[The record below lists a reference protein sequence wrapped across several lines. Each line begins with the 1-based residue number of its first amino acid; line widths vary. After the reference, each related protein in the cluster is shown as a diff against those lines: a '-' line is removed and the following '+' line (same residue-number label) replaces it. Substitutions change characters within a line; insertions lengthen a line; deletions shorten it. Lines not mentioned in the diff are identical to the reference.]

1 MALAGFGHKMV
12 LPIVRYPA
20 QVLRVKC
27 RAVTEVTERHRKLAL
42 DMLETMKDAH
52 GVGLAAPQVAV
63 DEQMAVIDVSHDPE
77 CVSFLRV
84 NGEDKAL
91 ADFMP
96 IVFLNPKIE
105 GGKDKEAGE
114 EGCLSIPELRA
125 RVTRPESIKVT
136 YETLDGE
143 TVTVETDGLLAR
155 AFQHE
160 IDHLNGVLF
169 IDRVS
174 AAAKVGV
181 MRRLKWLVQEW
192 AVEDAKAA
200 EKAKRQQARA

>member
-1 MALAGFGHKMV
+1 MV

-20 QVLRVKC
+20 QVLRAKC
-27 RAVTEVTERHRKLAL
+27 RPVMEVTEGHRKLAA
-42 DMLETMKDAH
+42 DMIETMKDAH

-63 DEQMAVIDVSHDPE
+63 DEQMAVIDCSHDPE
-77 CVSFLRV
+77 CVTYLRV
-84 NGEDKAL
+84 NGEDRKL
-91 ADFMP
+91 LEFMP

-105 GGKDKEAGE
+105 GGKVKEAGE

-125 RVTRPESIKVT
+125 KVTRPEGIKVT
-136 YETLDGE
+136 YQTLDGE
-143 TVTVETDGLLAR
+143 EVTVETDGLLAR

-174 AAAKVGV
+174 AAVKVGV
-181 MRRLKWLVQEW
+181 MRRLKWLVIEW
-192 AVEDAKAA
+192 AADDAKAA
-200 EKAKRQQARA
+200 ERAKRQQANAKA

>member
-1 MALAGFGHKMV
+1 MV

-27 RAVTEVTERHRKLAL
+27 RPVQPVTERHRVLAV
-42 DMLETMKDAH
+42 DMIETMKAAH
-52 GVGLAAPQVAV
+52 GVGLAAPQVGV

-77 CVSFLRV
+77 CVSFVRV
-84 NGEDKAL
+84 NGEEVAMPSI
-91 ADFMP
+91 MP
-96 IVFLNPKIE
+96 IVFVNPKLE
-105 GGKDKEAGE
+105 FGKVRESGE

-125 RVTRPESIKVT
+125 KVKRPESIKVT
-136 YETLDGE
+136 YQTLDGE
-143 TVTVETDGLLAR
+143 TVTLETDGLLAR

-169 IDRVS
+169 IDRIS

-181 MRRLKWLVQEW
+181 MRRLKWLVEEW
-192 AVEDAKAA
+192 AEDDAKAA
-200 EKAKRQQARA
+200 AKAAKAAKQAQA

>member
-1 MALAGFGHKMV
+1 MV

-42 DMLETMKDAH
+42 DMLETMKEAH

-91 ADFMP
+91 LDFMP

-200 EKAKRQQARA
+200 EKAKRQQVRA

>member
-1 MALAGFGHKMV
+1 MGFDHKMV

-42 DMLETMKDAH
+42 DMLETMKEAH

-63 DEQMAVIDVSHDPE
+63 DEQMAVIDVSHDPG

-91 ADFMP
+91 LDFMP

-200 EKAKRQQARA
+200 EKAKRQQVRA

>member
-1 MALAGFGHKMV
+1 MV

-27 RAVTEVTERHRKLAL
+27 HAVKEVTERHRKLAA
-42 DMLETMKDAH
+42 DMLETMKDAQ

-77 CVSFLRV
+77 CISYLRV
-84 NGEDKAL
+84 NGEDKKL

-96 IVFLNPKIE
+96 IVFLNPTIE
-105 GGKDKEAGE
+105 GGKVKESGE

-125 RVTRPESIKVT
+125 KVTRPEGVKVT
-136 YETLDGE
+136 YQTLDGE

-181 MRRLKWLVQEW
+181 MRRLKWLVMEW
-192 AVEDAKAA
+192 AEDDAKAA
-200 EKAKRQQARA
+200 EKAKRQQARAQA

>member
-1 MALAGFGHKMV
+1 MV

-27 RAVTEVTERHRKLAL
+27 RPVQQVTERHRVLAV
-42 DMLETMKDAH
+42 DMIETMRAAH

-63 DEQMAVIDVSHDPE
+63 DEQMAVIDVSHDPD
-77 CVSFLRV
+77 CVSFVRV
-84 NGEDKAL
+84 NGAEVDMPSI
-91 ADFMP
+91 MP
-96 IVFLNPKIE
+96 IVFLNPKLE
-105 GGKDKEAGE
+105 LGKDREAGE

-125 RVTRPESIKVT
+125 KVKRPESIKVT
-136 YETLDGE
+136 YETLEGE
-143 TVTVETDGLLAR
+143 TVVLETDGLLAR

-181 MRRLKWLVQEW
+181 MRRLKWLVTEW
-192 AVEDAKAA
+192 AEEDAAAA
-200 EKAKRQQARA
+200 EKAARAAKLAAKA

>member
-1 MALAGFGHKMV
+1 MGFDHKMV

-42 DMLETMKDAH
+42 DMLETMKEAH

-91 ADFMP
+91 LDFMP

-200 EKAKRQQARA
+200 EKAKRQQVRA

>member
-1 MALAGFGHKMV
+1 MV

-27 RAVTEVTERHRKLAL
+27 RPVTAVTERHRQLAL

-77 CVSFLRV
+77 CVSYLRV
-84 NGEDKAL
+84 NGEERDLKS
-91 ADFMP
+91 FMP
-96 IVFLNPKIE
+96 IVFLNPKME
-105 GGKDKEAGE
+105 LGKAKDLGE

-125 RVTRPESIKVT
+125 KVNRPEDVTVT
-136 YETLDGE
+136 YQTLEGD

-192 AVEDAKAA
+192 AEDDARAA
-200 EKAKRQQARA
+200 EKAARLAKVAGAAENKLA

>member
-1 MALAGFGHKMV
+1 M
-12 LPIVRYPA
+12 PIVRYPA

-27 RAVTEVTERHRKLAL
+27 RAVTEVTERHRKLAA
-42 DMLETMKDAH
+42 DMLETMRDAH
-52 GVGLAAPQVAV
+52 GVGLAAPQVGV
-63 DEQMAVIDVSHDPE
+63 DEQLAVIDVSHDPE
-77 CVSFLRV
+77 CVSHLRV
-84 NGEDKAL
+84 NGEDRVMTE
-91 ADFMP
+91 FMP
-96 IVFLNPKIE
+96 IVFLNPRIE
-105 GGKDKEAGE
+105 GGKTKESGE

-125 RVTRPESIKVT
+125 RVTRPAGIKVT

-143 TVTVETDGLLAR
+143 TVVVETDGLLAR

-192 AVEDAKAA
+192 AEEDAKAA
-200 EKAKRQQARA
+200 AKARRQQATA

>member
-1 MALAGFGHKMV
+1 MV

-27 RAVTEVTERHRKLAL
+27 RPVQQVTERHRVLAV
-42 DMLETMKDAH
+42 DMIETMRAAH

-63 DEQMAVIDVSHDPE
+63 DEQMAVIDVSHDPD
-77 CVSFLRV
+77 CVSFVRV
-84 NGEDKAL
+84 NGAEVDML
-91 ADFMP
+91 SIMP
-96 IVFLNPKIE
+96 IVFLNPKLE
-105 GGKDKEAGE
+105 LGKDREAGE

-125 RVTRPESIKVT
+125 KVKRPESIKVT
-136 YETLDGE
+136 YETLEGE
-143 TVTVETDGLLAR
+143 TVVLETDGLLAR

-181 MRRLKWLVQEW
+181 MRRLKWLVTEW
-192 AVEDAKAA
+192 AEEDAAAA
-200 EKAKRQQARA
+200 EKAARAAKLAAKA